1 MTEMNILKTDARGR
15 ITLPRPF
22 RSESLFEYAIEGN
35 QLTLYPVKTVRK
47 FPAMSDLPEEEL
59 SADWKAEEL
68 QLNQDTRPGIVAGNP
83 SEALKHMG
91 K

>member
-1 MTEMNILKTDARGR
+1 MPEINILKTDTRGR

-35 QLTLYPVKTVRK
+35 KLTLYPVKTVRK

-59 SADWKAEEL
+59 STEWKSGESKV
-68 QLNQDTRPGIVAGNP
+68 NQDARPGIVETSP
-83 SEALKHMG
+83 SEALRG
-91 K
+91 RR